1 MCIIQESLGSSETEK
16 IKLEATMTEQRTNI
30 LFLPFSSTTTL
41 IMEKIMVIGSS
52 GQIGSE
58 LVLALR
64 KIYGDENVY
73 ATDIKYPPKEVGRS
87 GPFQILDVLDFN
99 NLLHFLVRYKIT
111 QVYNLAAV
119 LSGNAEK
126 IPLQAWDIN
135 MKALMNTLEAAHQS
149 DAKKL
154 FWPSSIAV
162 FGPTTP
168 RENTPQLTVMEPNTV
183 YGISK
188 VAGERW
194 GEYYHH
200 RYGVD
205 FRSVR
210 YPGLISYKTEPGGG
224 TTDYAVEIFF
234 SAVKQG
240 SYECFLSEDT
250 ALPMMFMDDAIANT
264 IRLMQYD
271 DDKLSLRSAYNM
283 AGISFTPEQL
293 AQEIRKHIPEF
304 KITYKPDFRQAIA
317 DSWPKSI
324 DDSTARNDWGVKTE
338 YDLEKMTTVMLEKVK
353 EKLQ

>member
-1 MCIIQESLGSSETEK
+1 MDN
-16 IKLEATMTEQRTNI
+16 NI
-30 LFLPFSSTTTL
+30 L
-41 IMEKIMVIGSS
+41 VIGSS

-58 LVLALR
+58 LVMKLR
-64 KIYGDENVY
+64 EIYGNDHVF
-73 ATDIKYPPKEVGRS
+73 ATDIKQPTKEVRKS

-99 NLLHFLVRYKIT
+99 NLLHFLVRFNIT
-111 QVYNLAAV
+111 EIYNLAAV

-135 MKALMNTLEAAHQS
+135 MKALMNTLEAARES
-149 DAKKL
+149 GAKKL

-168 RENTPQLTVMEPNTV
+168 RHNTPQVTVMEPNTV

-188 VAGERW
+188 LAGERW
-194 GEYYHH
+194 GEYYQK

-234 SAVKQG
+234 DAIKKG
-240 SYECFLSEDT
+240 RYECFLKEDT

-264 IRLMQYD
+264 IKLMQAD
-271 DDKLSLRSAYNM
+271 SRQLSLRSSYNM
-283 AGISFTPEQL
+283 AGISFDPKQL
-293 AQEIRKHIPEF
+293 AVEIQKYIPDF
-304 KITYKPDFRQAIA
+304 TITYKPDFRQTIA
-317 DSWPKSI
+317 ESWPASI
-324 DDSTARNDWGVKTE
+324 DDRIARKDWGLKTTC
-338 YDLEKMTTVMLEKVK
+338 DLEKLTATMLEKIR
-353 EKLQ
+353 EKLGK

>member
-1 MCIIQESLGSSETEK
+1 
-16 IKLEATMTEQRTNI
+16 MT
-30 LFLPFSSTTTL
+30 
-41 IMEKIMVIGSS
+41 EKIMVIGSS

-64 KIYGDENVY
+64 KIHGNENVF
-73 ATDIKYPPKEVGRS
+73 ATDIKYPPEEVGRS
-87 GPFQILDVLDFN
+87 GPFQILDVLDFQ
-99 NLLHFLVRYKIT
+99 NLLHFVVRYKIT

-135 MKALMNTLEAAHQS
+135 MKALMNTLEAARQS

-168 RENTPQLTVMEPNTV
+168 RHKTPQLTIMEPNTV

-194 GEYYHH
+194 GEYYNH

-234 SAVKQG
+234 DAIKKG
-240 SYECFLSEDT
+240 KYESFLSEDT
-250 ALPMMFMDDAIANT
+250 ALPMMFMDDAIGNT
-264 IRLMQYD
+264 IKLMQSD
-271 DDKLSLRSAYNM
+271 GDKLSLRSSYNV
-283 AGISFTPEQL
+283 AGISFTPKQL
-293 AQEIRKHIPEF
+293 TEAIKKHIPDF
-304 KITYKPDFRQAIA
+304 SISYNPDFRQAIA
-317 DSWPKSI
+317 DSWPASI
-324 DDSTARNDWGVKTE
+324 DDSVAQKDWGVKTE
-338 YDLEKMTTVMLEKVK
+338 FNLEKMTKVMLEKIK
-353 EKLQ
+353 EKLK

>member
-1 MCIIQESLGSSETEK
+1 MRKKE
-16 IKLEATMTEQRTNI
+16 NI
-30 LFLPFSSTTTL
+30 L
-41 IMEKIMVIGSS
+41 VIGSS

-58 LVLALR
+58 LVMALR
-64 KIYGDENVY
+64 KIYGNHHVF
-73 ATDIKYPPKEVGRS
+73 ATDIKQPTQEIKDS

-99 NLLHFLVRYKIT
+99 NLLHFVVRYKIT
-111 QVYNLAAV
+111 QIYNLAAV

-135 MKALMNTLEAAHQS
+135 MKALMNTLEVARQS
-149 DAKKL
+149 DANKL

-168 RENTPQLTVMEPNTV
+168 RHNTPQLTIMEPNTV

-194 GEYYHH
+194 GEYYNK

-224 TTDYAVEIFF
+224 TTDYAVEIFYQ
-234 SAVKQG
+234 AVKRG
-240 SYECFLSEDT
+240 RYESFLDKDT
-250 ALPMMFMDDAIANT
+250 ELPMMFMEDAINNT
-264 IRLMQYD
+264 IKLMQA
-271 DDKLSLRSAYNM
+271 DKKNLTITSSYNI

-293 AQEIRKHIPEF
+293 AKAIQKRMPEF
-304 KITYKPDFRQAIA
+304 TITYKPDFRQAIA
-317 DSWPKSI
+317 ESWPASI
-324 DDSTARNDWGVKTE
+324 DDSVAKKDWGHSIQ
-338 YDLEKMTTVMLEKVK
+338 YDLEKIVDVMLEKVK
-353 EKLQ
+353 EKIKK